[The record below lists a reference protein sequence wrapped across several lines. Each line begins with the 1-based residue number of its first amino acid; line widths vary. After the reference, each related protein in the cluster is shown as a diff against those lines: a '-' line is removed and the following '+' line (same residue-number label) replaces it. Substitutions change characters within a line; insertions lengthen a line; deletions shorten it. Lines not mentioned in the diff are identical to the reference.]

1 VLSSSDVWGGYI
13 GLDEA
18 LCQQQ
23 LHLPL

>member
-1 VLSSSDVWGGYI
+1 VLSSSDGWGGYI